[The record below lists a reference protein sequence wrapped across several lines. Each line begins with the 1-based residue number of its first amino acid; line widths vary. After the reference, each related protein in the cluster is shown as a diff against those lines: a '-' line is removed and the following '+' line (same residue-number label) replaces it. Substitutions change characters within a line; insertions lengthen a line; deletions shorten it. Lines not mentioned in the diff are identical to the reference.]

1 MIIKKTHEAVSP
13 AVSHQGIEEIAKRD
27 IAVRINTNFKV
38 SKKAS
43 QTRTE
48 AVEAPVDRQTVMA
61 AANMIQQLML
71 ECTATSHHVQANTRK
86 EKVHLLLDIEDS
98 E

>member
-13 AVSHQGIEEIAKRD
+13 AVAHQGIEEIAKRD

-43 QTRTE
+43 QTHTE

-61 AANMIQQLML
+61 AASMIQQLML
-71 ECTATSHHVQANTRK
+71 ECTAISHHVQANTRK
-86 EKVHLLLDIEDS
+86 EKVQLLLEDS